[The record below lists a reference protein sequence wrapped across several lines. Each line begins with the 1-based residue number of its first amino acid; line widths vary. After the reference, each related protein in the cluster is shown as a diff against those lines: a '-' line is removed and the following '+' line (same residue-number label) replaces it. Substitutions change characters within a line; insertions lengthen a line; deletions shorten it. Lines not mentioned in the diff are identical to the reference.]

1 LTLLYGVCINCA
13 HGHHSAHSRN
23 LTRTEPFLKLVACL
37 PLQPHSSTMKSLS
50 HRLAIA
56 ALFCIAATNSSRA
69 AIEYANI
76 TGGRVQGEVQDRLT
90 SFKGLPFAAPP
101 VGALRW
107 KIPQPVIGWS
117 GVRKADIFAPACIQP
132 WAGNPDPSLVSEDCL
147 YLNVWTA
154 AATAKERRP
163 VMVWIHGGGLTGG
176 MSWEHLSYGTKLAPE
191 GVVLVTIAYR
201 LGAFGFLAAPELTR
215 ESGQGSGN
223 YGLFDTLAALK
234 WVHANIA
241 QFGGDPNRVTI
252 FGGSSGGHI
261 VSLLAGAP
269 AAKGLYQRAIA
280 QGGVLFYPTAL
291 RYPRPLADMEH
302 MGEDFIKSLGV
313 SNLKS
318 ARNLPADAILKAPEP
333 EAGFRA
339 TIDGSL
345 IVGLNEELFQQ
356 ARFNDTPILVGFNTD
371 EVGTDPPK
379 QMVELMESVIGG
391 SDCKPARAAIANAYP
406 RTNDVQTSMLR
417 YLYRDFYVGWPT
429 REWARQQS
437 IQGHNHAYVYI
448 FDVHGP
454 EHPFGAWHATEYPF
468 VFGNFPIAPTR
479 KEEAISTLMRKYWTN
494 FAAHGDPNG
503 PGLPIWK
510 AFDRDSQMAMLFSDS
525 SHSQPLPNIAGFKAL
540 DALLRCAKPENE
552 SSHTR

>member
-1 LTLLYGVCINCA
+1 MKRSCLRLSIFI
-13 HGHHSAHSRN
+13 
-23 LTRTEPFLKLVACL
+23 FLAV
-37 PLQPHSSTMKSLS
+37 
-50 HRLAIA
+50 
-56 ALFCIAATNSSRA
+56 AATQPARA

-76 TGGRVQGEVQDRLT
+76 TGGRVQGEVKDGLA

-107 KIPQPVIGWS
+107 KTPQPVIGWS
-117 GVRKADIFAPACIQP
+117 GLRKADTFAPACIQP
-132 WAGNPDPSLVSEDCL
+132 WANNPDPNLLSEDCL

-154 AATAKERRP
+154 AATTKERRP

-176 MSWEHLSYGTKLAPE
+176 MSWERLSYGTKLAPE

-201 LGAFGFLAAPELTR
+201 LGAFGFLASPDLTR
-215 ESGQGSGN
+215 ESGNGSGN
-223 YGLFDTLAALK
+223 YGLFDTLAALQ
-234 WVHANIA
+234 WVHANVA

-280 QGGVLFYPTAL
+280 QGGVLFYPPAL

-302 MGEDFIKSLGV
+302 TGEEFFKALGV
-313 SNLKS
+313 SDLQS
-318 ARNLPADAILKAPEP
+318 ARNLAADAILNAPDLEP
-333 EAGFRA
+333 WFHA
-339 TIDGSL
+339 TIDGNL
-345 IVGLNEELFQQ
+345 IVGLNEQLFQQ
-356 ARFNDTPILVGFNTD
+356 ARFNETPILVGFNTD
-371 EVGTDPPK
+371 EIGADPPK
-379 QMVELMESVIGG
+379 QTAELMESVIGG
-391 SDCKPARAAIANAYP
+391 SDCKPAQAAIAKAYP
-406 RTNDVQTSMLR
+406 RTNDAETSMLR

-437 IQGHNHAYVYI
+437 IQGHHHAYVYI

-468 VFGNFPIAPTR
+468 VFGNFPKTPTP

-494 FAAHGDPNG
+494 FAARGDPNG
-503 PGLPIWK
+503 PGLPVWK
-510 AFDRDSQMAMLFSDS
+510 AFDQDSQMAMLFNDS
-525 SHSQPLPNIAGFKAL
+525 SRSQPLPDLAGFKAL
-540 DALLRCAKPENE
+540 DALLRCKKP
-552 SSHTR
+552 

>member
-1 LTLLYGVCINCA
+1 M
-13 HGHHSAHSRN
+13 
-23 LTRTEPFLKLVACL
+23 KL
-37 PLQPHSSTMKSLS
+37 LS
-50 HRLAIA
+50 HRFAIT
-56 ALFCIAATNSSRA
+56 ALFCIAAANSSLA

-76 TGGRVQGEVQDRLT
+76 TGGRVQGDAKDGLA

-107 KIPQPVIGWS
+107 RIPQPVIGWS
-117 GVRKADIFAPACIQP
+117 GVRKANAFAPACIQP
-132 WAGNPDPSLVSEDCL
+132 WGSNPDPTFPSEDCL

-154 AATAKERRP
+154 AASTTERRP

-201 LGAFGFLAAPELTR
+201 LGAFGFLAAPELSR
-215 ESGQGSGN
+215 ESGKGSGN
-223 YGLFDTLAALK
+223 FGLFDTLAALQ

-280 QGGVLFYPTAL
+280 QGGVLFYPSAL
-291 RYPRPLADMEH
+291 RYPRPLADTEH
-302 MGEDFIKSLGV
+302 TGEEFFKSLGV
-313 SNLKS
+313 SDLKS
-318 ARNLPADAILKAPEP
+318 ARSLAANTILKAPEP
-333 EAGFRA
+333 NPSWFRA
-339 TIDGSL
+339 TIDGTL
-345 IVGLNEELFQQ
+345 IVDLNERLFQQ
-356 ARFNDTPILVGFNTD
+356 ARFNDTPILAGFTTD
-371 EVGTDPPK
+371 EIGPDPPK
-379 QMVELMESVIGG
+379 QTVEAMESVIGG
-391 SDCKPARAAIANAYP
+391 SACKAAQAAIANAYP
-406 RTNDVQTSMLR
+406 RTDDVQTSMLR

-437 IQGHNHAYVYI
+437 IRGHHHAYVYV

-468 VFGNFPIAPTR
+468 VFGNFPKSPTP

-494 FAAHGDPNG
+494 FAARGDPNG

-510 AFDRDSQMAMLFSDS
+510 AFDQTSQMAMFFGDS

-540 DALLRCAKPENE
+540 DTLLRCAKPEND
-552 SSHTR
+552 SSHTH

>member
-1 LTLLYGVCINCA
+1 MK
-13 HGHHSAHSRN
+13 R
-23 LTRTEPFLKLVACL
+23 P
-37 PLQPHSSTMKSLS
+37 SSW
-50 HRLAIA
+50 LAILFILSA
-56 ALFCIAATNSSRA
+56 AGSYSAQA

-76 TGGRVQGEVQDRLT
+76 TGGRVQGEVKDGLA
-90 SFKGLPFAAPP
+90 SFKALPFAAPP

-107 KIPQPVIGWS
+107 KSPQPVTAWN
-117 GVRKADIFAPACIQP
+117 GVRKADTFAPACVQA
-132 WAGNPDPSLVSEDCL
+132 WGSKPDPTFPSEDCL

-176 MSWEHLSYGTKLAPE
+176 MSWERLSYGTKLAPE

-215 ESGQGSGN
+215 ESGNGSGN
-223 YGLFDTLAALK
+223 YGLFDTVAALQ

-241 QFGGDPNRVTI
+241 QFGGDPHRVTI

-280 QGGVLFYPTAL
+280 QGGVLFYASAL
-291 RYPRPLADMEH
+291 RYPRPLADTER
-302 MGEDFIKSLGV
+302 MGEDFFKSLGV
-313 SNLKS
+313 SDLKS
-318 ARNLPADAILKAPEP
+318 ARNLPADAILNAPDLEP
-333 EAGFRA
+333 WFHA
-339 TIDGSL
+339 TIDGNL
-345 IVGLNEELFQQ
+345 IVGLNEQLFQQ

-371 EVGTDPPK
+371 EIGADPPK
-379 QMVELMESVIGG
+379 QTVELMESVIGG
-391 SDCKPARAAIANAYP
+391 SNCKTAQAAIANAYP
-406 RTNDVQTSMLR
+406 RTDDVQTSMLR

-437 IQGHNHAYVYI
+437 IRGHGRAYVYI

-468 VFGNFPIAPTR
+468 VFGNFPKTPTP

-494 FAAHGDPNG
+494 FAARGDPNG
-503 PGLPIWK
+503 PGLPIWQS
-510 AFDRDSQMAMLFSDS
+510 FDDASQMAMVFSDS
-525 SHSQPLPNIAGFKAL
+525 SHSQPLPNIAGLKAL
-540 DALLRCAKPENE
+540 DEILRCAKPEKD
-552 SSHTR
+552 SSHSNPSPS

>member
-1 LTLLYGVCINCA
+1 MN
-13 HGHHSAHSRN
+13 
-23 LTRTEPFLKLVACL
+23 
-37 PLQPHSSTMKSLS
+37 SLS

-56 ALFCIAATNSSRA
+56 VLFCFTAANSSLA

-76 TGGRVQGEVQDRLT
+76 TGGRVQGEVKDGLA

-107 KIPQPVIGWS
+107 KVPQPVIAWS
-117 GVRKADIFAPACIQP
+117 GVRKANTFAPACIQP
-132 WAGNPDPSLVSEDCL
+132 WAGNPDPTLPNEDCL

-163 VMVWIHGGGLTGG
+163 VMVWIHGGGLSGG
-176 MSWEHLSYGTKLAPE
+176 MSWERLSYGTKLAPE

-201 LGAFGFLAAPELTR
+201 LGAFGFLAAPELNI
-215 ESGQGSGN
+215 ESGKGSGN
-223 YGLFDTLAALK
+223 YGLFDTLAALQ

-252 FGGSSGGHI
+252 FGGSAGGHI

-280 QGGVLFYPTAL
+280 QGGVLFYPSVL
-291 RYPRPLADMEH
+291 RYPPPLADTER
-302 MGEDFIKSLGV
+302 MGEAFFKSLSV
-313 SNLKS
+313 TDLKS
-318 ARNLPADAILKAPEP
+318 ARSLPTDAILKAPDP
-333 EAGFRA
+333 KPSGFRA
-339 TIDGSL
+339 TIDGTL
-345 IVGLNEELFQQ
+345 IVDLNEQLFHQ
-356 ARFNDTPILVGFNTD
+356 ARFNDTPILVGFSTD

-379 QMVELMESVIGG
+379 HMVEVMESVIGG
-391 SDCKPARAAIANAYP
+391 PDCKPEQAAIANAYP
-406 RTNDVQTSMLR
+406 RTDDANTSMLR

-468 VFGNFPIAPTR
+468 VFGNFPKASTP

-494 FAAHGDPNG
+494 FATRGDPNG

-510 AFDRDSQMAMLFSDS
+510 AFDQDSQMAMLFSDS
-525 SHSQPLPNIAGFKAL
+525 SRSQPLPNIAGFKAL
-540 DALLRCAKPENE
+540 DALLRCVKPENE
-552 SSHTR
+552 SSHTH